1 MTEGAWGACCDAG
14 AVDGTS
20 WASRIPSGTTILA
33 GANGPVAFSGGNV
46 VAVTT
51 LANEKVRVW
60 FAFRRDNANAAG
72 DGTYEITLDSVVVS
86 PGFRGS
92 GNIDQ
97 TVPGV
102 FEITVPTAGS
112 HSIGV
117 KLTAATGDESVSSGS
132 MLVNGSNVS

>member
-1 MTEGAWGACCDAG
+1 MTEGAWGACCSSSA
-14 AVDGTS
+14 DGTS

-33 GANGPVAFSGGNV
+33 GTNGPVAFSGGNV
-46 VAVTT
+46 TAVTAT
-51 LANEKVRVW
+51 DNEKVRVW
-60 FAFRRDNANAAG
+60 FALRRDNANAAG
-72 DGTYEITLDSVVVS
+72 SGTYEITLDGVVVS

-92 GNIDQ
+92 GSIEQ

-102 FEITVPTAGS
+102 YEMTVPIAGP

-117 KLTAATGDESVSSGS
+117 KLTAATGDETVDSGS